1 MSNSKGVKGD
11 FVILDGEKFYKL
23 ENYDRMDDFFM
34 TITSSGD
41 VWNFLWAKGGITA
54 GRKNADHAIFQYG
67 TADRIAD
74 YKYTTGSYTAI
85 QVERADGVTL
95 WEPFG
100 RFLQGTGA
108 AGIPEDGVQYNLYKN
123 INGSRV
129 IFEAS
134 NEALQLVFRYGW
146 TSSRRFGL
154 VKLAKLINM
163 ADKPQRVRVLDG
175 ARNIMPAIVDASLQ
189 NNMSVLVDAYKST
202 ELDTESGLAMFALSS
217 ALTDRA
223 EPNEALLANTCW
235 FTTEDEVYI
244 SDGVIQDF
252 AAGRKLTETDIV
264 KGGRGS
270 CFILHEAELAAGS
283 EDSWASAFDHSLNA
297 ADVVKL
303 KKVLA
308 DRKEAARLL
317 AEDIGATDAELDR
330 FIGEADGIQS
340 TADEMACVHHRTNV
354 IFNIMRGGF
363 FANDGRID
371 VADFLAFV
379 KQRSAA
385 EYDKA
390 ARLLADMEE
399 SSEAAGEE
407 AVAKKTLEA
416 KIFAAADS
424 QLTRLYM
431 EYLPVI
437 FSRRHGDPSRPWNK
451 FNIALTDGDGNQVL
465 NYEGNWRDIFQN
477 WEALLISY
485 PEYISNVVAKFV
497 NAMTIDGF
505 NPYRISRE
513 GIDWECPDPSDPWAQ
528 FGYWGD
534 HQVIYLQKLL
544 ELLAGYDAASLDNYL
559 SAKLFSTANVPY
571 RLKSYE
577 DICRDPR
584 NSLIFDKALSDELL
598 KKAKSLGTDQKLV
611 QDKEG
616 RVALVNLTAKLLQ
629 LVIAKAANLVPGGG
643 VWMNTQ
649 RPEWNDANNA
659 LAGWGL
665 SMVTVCYME
674 RMLKFLTELYGHH
687 GEAVYEIPATIAACM
702 QDLKKLYAGAGMEA
716 GNAVFADGVFADA
729 ASRKAFTDA
738 AGLIF
743 QQERDSLY
751 REYYGA
757 ESAQVSGNELKEFY
771 GLVERLVA
779 GTIACNK
786 RADGLYHTYNTLKLA
801 ADGMEIEHLQEM
813 LEGQVAVLSSG
824 LLTSGEAVEI
834 CTALRHSGMYEERQN
849 SYMLYP
855 NKNLQGFLAKNR
867 VCADRAKGLEAYL
880 EQDLD
885 GFYHF
890 NACCQN
896 EEKLTGWLETQ
907 PAMAAA
913 DREKLFALYEEVFN
927 HHAFTGRSGT
937 FYAYEGLGSI
947 YWHMVAKLLVAVQ
960 ENALRSL
967 AADDGYGEKLKALYQ
982 EIKAGLGGSAKS
994 PEVYGAFPFDAY
1006 SHTPYHK
1013 GACQPGMTGQVK
1025 EEILTRWGELGISI
1039 EAGCAVFK
1047 PQLLPE
1053 AEMGDAELGF
1063 TWCGVPVSYRRG
1075 AKKLAVS
1082 MADGTVQEFDGGVL
1096 PREYSELLFSR
1107 SHAISR
1113 IEFSF

>member
-11 FVILDGEKFYKL
+11 FVILDGERFYKL

-67 TADRIAD
+67 TADRISD

-85 QVERADGVTL
+85 QVERAEGMKL

-108 AGIPEDGVQYNLYKN
+108 AGIPEEGVQYNLYKN
-123 INGSRV
+123 INGSKV
-129 IFEAS
+129 IFEAR
-134 NEALQLVFRYGW
+134 NEVLQLVFRYGW

-154 VKLAKLINM
+154 VKLARVINTG
-163 ADKPQRVRVLDG
+163 DKPQKVRILDG

-202 ELDTESGLAMFALSS
+202 ELDAESGLAMFALSS

-244 SDGVIQDF
+244 ASDVIQDF
-252 AAGRKLTETDIV
+252 AAGRELTGTDIV
-264 KGGRGS
+264 KGGWGS
-270 CFILHEAELAAGS
+270 CFILHEAELAAGC
-283 EDSWASAFDHSLNA
+283 EDGWASAFDHSLNA
-297 ADVVKL
+297 ADIVSL
-303 KKVLA
+303 KKTLA

-317 AEDIGATDAELDR
+317 AEDIGATDEELDR

-363 FANDGRID
+363 FADDGRID
-371 VADFLAFV
+371 ASDFLAFV
-379 KQRSAA
+379 KQRNAA

-390 ARLLADMEE
+390 AELLADM
-399 SSEAAGEE
+399 AGKSVE
-407 AVAKKTLEA
+407 KKVLEA
-416 KIFAAADS
+416 QVFAAADS
-424 QLTRLYM
+424 QLIRLYM

-451 FNIALTDGDGNQVL
+451 FNIALTDGNGNQVL

-544 ELLAGYDAASLDNYL
+544 ELLSGFDVSLLDNYL

-598 KKAKSLGTDQKLV
+598 KKAGALGTDQKLV
-611 QDKEG
+611 QDKDG
-616 RVALVNLTAKLLQ
+616 RVALVSLTAKLLQ
-629 LVIAKAANLVPGGG
+629 LVIAKAANIVPGGG

-674 RMLKFLTELYGHH
+674 RMLNFLIDLYGRNS
-687 GEAVYEIPATIAACM
+687 EESYEVPVQIAACM
-702 QDLKKLYAGAGMEA
+702 ADLKKLYAGMGAEA
-716 GNAVFADGVFADA
+716 DVCRDA
-729 ASRKAFTDA
+729 AKRKAFTDA
-738 AGLIF
+738 AGVIF
-743 QQERDSLY
+743 QQERDGLY
-751 REYYGA
+751 RDYYGT
-757 ESAQVSGNELKEFY
+757 ETVNLSGSELKEFY
-771 GLVERLVA
+771 GLVEGLVA

-786 RADGLYHTYNTLKLA
+786 RADGLYHTYNTLKLT

-855 NKNLQGFLAKNR
+855 NKKLQGFLAKNR
-867 VCADRAKGLEAYL
+867 IAPDRAKGLEAYL
-880 EQDLD
+880 EQDWD

-890 NACCQN
+890 NASCQN
-896 EEKLTGWLETQ
+896 EEKLDKWLADQ
-907 PAMAAA
+907 PQLEKA

-967 AADDGYGEKLKALYQ
+967 AAGDGQGEKLKALYQ

-994 PEVYGAFPFDAY
+994 PEIYGAFPFDAY

-1039 EAGCAVFK
+1039 EAGCAVFR
-1047 PQLLPE
+1047 PQLLSDT
-1053 AEMGDAELGF
+1053 EMGDAGLGF
-1063 TWCGVPVSYRRG
+1063 TWCGVPVSYRLG
-1075 AKKLAVS
+1075 ANKLTVNMS
-1082 MADGTVQEFDGGVL
+1082 DGTVQEFDGGVL

-1107 SHAISR
+1107 SHAISS
-1113 IEFSF
+1113 ITYTI

>member
-129 IFEAS
+129 IFEAR

-146 TSSRRFGL
+146 TSGRRFGL

-163 ADKPQRVRVLDG
+163 AGKPQRVRVLDG

-235 FTTEDEVYI
+235 FTTEDKVYI

-363 FANDGRID
+363 FASDGRID

-399 SSEAAGEE
+399 SSEAAEE
-407 AVAKKTLEA
+407 KSVAKKTLEA
-416 KIFAAADS
+416 KILAASDS
-424 QLTRLYM
+424 QLSRLYM

-451 FNIALTDGDGNQVL
+451 FNIALTDGNGNQVL

-544 ELLAGYDAASLDNYL
+544 ELLSGFDVSLLDNYL

-611 QDKEG
+611 LDSEG
-616 RVALVNLTAKLLQ
+616 RVALVSLTAKLLQ
-629 LVIAKAANLVPGGG
+629 LVIAKAANIVPGGG

-665 SMVTVCYME
+665 SMVTICYME
-674 RMLKFLTELYGHH
+674 RMLKFLTALYGRHSE
-687 GEAVYEIPATIAACM
+687 EAYEVPARMAACM
-702 QDLKKLYAGAGMEA
+702 ADLQKLYAGAEWEGESSI
-716 GNAVFADGVFADA
+716 FADA
-729 ASRKAFTDA
+729 EKRKAFTDA
-738 AGLIF
+738 AGVIF
-743 QQERDSLY
+743 QQERDGFY
-751 REYYGA
+751 RDYYEAGTA
-757 ESAQVSGNELKEFY
+757 TVSGSQLQEFY

-786 RADGLYHTYNTLKLA
+786 RADGLYHTYNTLRLT
-801 ADGMEIEHLQEM
+801 DSGMEIEHLQEM

-824 LLTSGEAVEI
+824 LLDSSEVLEI

-849 SYMLYP
+849 TYMLYP
-855 NKNLQGFLAKNR
+855 NKNLKGFLAKNR
-867 VCADRAKGLEAYL
+867 ICADRAKGLEAYL
-880 EQDLD
+880 EKDAE

-890 NACCQN
+890 NASCQN
-896 EEKLTGWLETQ
+896 EEKLAIWL
-907 PAMAAA
+907 A
-913 DREKLFALYEEVFN
+913 DMPQMDESVRAKLFALYEEVFD

-967 AADDGYGEKLKALYQ
+967 AIGDGYGERLKELYQ
-982 EIKAGLGGSAKS
+982 EIKAGLGGSAKE

-1013 GACQPGMTGQVK
+1013 GSCQPGMTGQVK

-1039 EAGCAVFK
+1039 SGSCAVFK
-1047 PQLLPE
+1047 PQLL
-1053 AEMGDAELGF
+1053 AGSEMGDTGLEF
-1063 TWCGVPVSYRRG
+1063 TWCGVPVSYRHG
-1075 AKKLAVS
+1075 VAKLTVKL
-1082 MADGTVQEFDGGVL
+1082 ADGTVQEFDGGML
-1096 PREYSELLFSR
+1096 PREYSRMLFDR

-1113 IEFSF
+1113 IEVSF

>member
-1 MSNSKGVKGD
+1 MSNSKDVKGY
-11 FVILDGEKFYKL
+11 FVILEGEKFYKL

-34 TITSSGD
+34 TITSSSD

-85 QVERADGVTL
+85 QVETAEGVAL

-108 AGIPEDGVQYNLYKN
+108 AGIPEDGVQYSLYKN
-123 INGSRV
+123 INGSKV
-129 IFEAS
+129 IFEAR

-146 TSSRRFGL
+146 TSGKRFGL
-154 VKLAKLINM
+154 VKLAKVINIS
-163 ADKPQRVRVLDG
+163 AKPQKVHVLDG
-175 ARNIMPAIVDASLQ
+175 ARNILPAIVDASLQ

-202 ELDTESGLAMFALSS
+202 ELDRESGLAIFALSS

-235 FTTEDEVYI
+235 FTTSDAVCI

-252 AAGRKLTETDIV
+252 AVGRKLIETDV
-264 KGGRGS
+264 LKGGRGS
-270 CFILHEAELAAGS
+270 CFILHESELAAGS
-283 EDSWASAFDHSLNA
+283 EDSWASAFDHSRTA
-297 ADVVKL
+297 ADIVEL

-308 DRKEAARLL
+308 DRNKAARLL
-317 AEDIGATDAELDR
+317 AKDIEATEEELDR

-379 KQRSAA
+379 KQRSVA

-390 ARLLADMEE
+390 ARLLAERNM
-399 SSEAAGEE
+399 AGELLE
-407 AVAKKTLEA
+407 KKLLKELIVATG
-416 KIFAAADS
+416 DS
-424 QLTRLYM
+424 QLLRLYM

-451 FNIALTDGDGNQVL
+451 FNIALTDAAGNQVL

-477 WEALLISY
+477 WEALLMSY
-485 PEYISNVVAKFV
+485 PEYIANVVAKFI

-544 ELLAGYDAASLDNYL
+544 ELLADYDAALLDNYL

-577 DICRDPR
+577 EICQDPR
-584 NSLIFDKALSDELL
+584 NSLIFDKDLSDELL
-598 KKAKSLGTDQKLV
+598 RKAESLGSDQKLIL
-611 QDKEG
+611 DKEG

-665 SMVTVCYME
+665 SMVTTCYME
-674 RMLKFLTELYGHH
+674 RMLKFLMDIYGRHS
-687 GEAVYEIPATIAACM
+687 EAVYEIPATMAACM
-702 QDLKKLYAGAGMEA
+702 QELKKLYAGAANMEA
-716 GNAVFADGVFADA
+716 GNTVFAEAS
-729 ASRKAFTDA
+729 SRKTFTDK
-738 AGLIF
+738 AGMIF

-751 REYYGA
+751 RGDYGTGDT
-757 ESAQVSGNELKEFY
+757 QVSGEELKEFY
-771 GLVERLVA
+771 RLVERVVS
-779 GTIACNK
+779 GTICCNK
-786 RADGLYHTYNTLKLA
+786 RQDGLYHTYNTLRIDKG
-801 ADGMEIEHLQEM
+801 GMEIEHLQEM

-834 CTALRHSGMYEERQN
+834 CTALRHSGMYEDRQN

-867 VCADRAKGLEAYL
+867 ITPDRAKGLESYL
-880 EQDLD
+880 KQDLA

-890 NACCQN
+890 PACCQN
-896 EEKLTGWLETQ
+896 EEKLMGWLETQ
-907 PAMAAA
+907 ASMEAA
-913 DREKLFALYEEVFN
+913 DREKLLALYEEVFK

-967 AADDGYGEKLKALYQ
+967 ADKDGYGEKLKSLYQ
-982 EIKAGLGGSAKS
+982 EIKAGLGGSAKL

-1025 EEILTRWGELGISI
+1025 EEILTRWGELGIRI
-1039 EAGCAVFK
+1039 EKGCAVFM
-1047 PQLLPE
+1047 PQLLTD
-1053 AEMGDAELGF
+1053 AEMGDTGLGF
-1063 TWCGVPVSYRRG
+1063 SWCGVPVSYRRG
-1075 AKKLAVS
+1075 AAKLIVS
-1082 MADGTVQEFDGGVL
+1082 LADGTVKEFDGCVL
-1096 PREYSELLFSR
+1096 PRMYSEILFSR
-1107 SHAISR
+1107 SHAIES
-1113 IEFSF
+1113 IEVSF